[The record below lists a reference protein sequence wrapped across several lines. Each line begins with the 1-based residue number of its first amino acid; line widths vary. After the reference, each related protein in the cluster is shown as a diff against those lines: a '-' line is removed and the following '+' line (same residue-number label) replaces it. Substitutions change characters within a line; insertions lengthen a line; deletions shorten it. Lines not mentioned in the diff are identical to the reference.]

1 MALKLTKETR
11 AKVEAYAIANDIR
24 RFDLLV
30 EDLDNELSKNWAPLN
45 FEEGLTKYQ
54 KDPFD
59 ELEFVVVAVDRA
71 DEANL
76 GPAANIITS
85 AKAMG
90 IKVLLVAHELSPIA
104 LHQLMRLGADDFAPY
119 PLPEGALVDSLER
132 LREMPSNPE
141 DTKEK
146 SGRNRRGMI
155 LPVYG
160 IAGGVGAS
168 TFAVNLAWEMATYTK
183 KTNKRVALLD
193 LNFQYGSI
201 STYLDMPRREA
212 IYDLLSDA
220 SNVDRRRCSPFWRS
234 I

>member
-45 FEEGLTKYQ
+45 FEEGLAKYQ

-76 GPAANIITS
+76 GPAANIITT
-85 AKAMG
+85 AKSMG
-90 IKVLLVAHELSPIA
+90 LKVLLVAHELSPIA

-132 LREMPSNPE
+132 LREIPDNPTE
-141 DTKEK
+141 TKEK

-155 LPVYG
+155 LPVYW
-160 IAGGVGAS
+160 
-168 TFAVNLAWEMATYTK
+168 T
-183 KTNKRVALLD
+183 
-193 LNFQYGSI
+193 
-201 STYLDMPRREA
+201 
-212 IYDLLSDA
+212 
-220 SNVDRRRCSPFWRS
+220 
-234 I
+234 